1 MAMLLTS
8 RHWGSDES
16 FSCFSKTFVSK
27 FAKSQEKPS
36 NDKLVSASDHLPEDI
51 SRKQLAKRN
60 ALNVASK
67 IAKSKTTKAYNDI
80 VLESS
85 HVKVSALLYEITDRT
100 NQLAQPRV
108 RTIEEKLSQ
117 TRPNST
123 QILKASSRII
133 ELSKPRIPYQY
144 PPKPIGYVAPGALT
158 AVATRRII
166 ELSKPKRKRRSK
178 VSSKRKSKLHNEK
191 SRSYVRRGKKKL
203 DHKYTALL
211 RHKNDRKT
219 RSKKRQLKTSN
230 SNRTII
236 MVGLKLKDDKKTR
249 RHS

>member
-1 MAMLLTS
+1 MLLTT

-16 FSCFSKTFVSK
+16 FSCFSKTFASK
-27 FAKSQEKPS
+27 FTKSQEKPN
-36 NDKLVSASDHLPEDI
+36 NDKSVSASDRLPEDI
-51 SRKQLAKRN
+51 PRKQLAKRN

-85 HVKVSALLYEITDRT
+85 HVGVRLRSRHHNRSIMTSKTISALKSMLYSETPLIWISFSTKEILVMPDRPNFDQSSVTWTKSTFMLTSFLHQVKASALLYEITDRT

-123 QILKASSRII
+123 QIPKASSRII
-133 ELSKPRIPYQY
+133 ELSRPRIPYQY

-158 AVATRRII
+158 AVGWYPF
-166 ELSKPKRKRRSK
+166 L
-178 VSSKRKSKLHNEK
+178 
-191 SRSYVRRGKKKL
+191 
-203 DHKYTALL
+203 
-211 RHKNDRKT
+211 
-219 RSKKRQLKTSN
+219 
-230 SNRTII
+230 
-236 MVGLKLKDDKKTR
+236 
-249 RHS
+249 